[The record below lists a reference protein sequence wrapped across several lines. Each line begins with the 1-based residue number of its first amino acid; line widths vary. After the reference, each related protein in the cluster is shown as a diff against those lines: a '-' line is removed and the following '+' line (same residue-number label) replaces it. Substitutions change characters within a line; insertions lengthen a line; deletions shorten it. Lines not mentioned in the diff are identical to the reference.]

1 MNMSLALGCR
11 AAVVGFFCLA
21 ALAGCVTN
29 TPTAA
34 DAARTPAASG
44 AFYYTGGD
52 ILTMVGDTPRYAE
65 ALLVRNGRI
74 AAVGSLT
81 QVQRAAGPDATRID
95 LAGATLMPGFID
107 AHGHLVYATHTMLDA
122 DLAGVK
128 DIPELLSRLKA
139 HAAEVPQGDRIVGMG
154 YRAEQMAEKRHP
166 TAAELDTVSATR
178 PIGISD
184 GSGHQGVMNSALI
197 REMKLTAATPDP
209 EGGFFSRQPGSRELT
224 GHAAES
230 AWMSVLAT
238 RAPLT
243 AAQTR
248 KGVARAVALWTQNGI
263 TTASEMGLGLSGDDI
278 SIVQTIVDEKL
289 MPIDLVL
296 FAKAASAD
304 RIITAAYQIHKSR
317 TAPDIDTST
326 AMLAARPDLD
336 KRYIN
341 RVRLAGI
348 KFWLDGSIDTMF
360 MSRPFTT
367 NPPGVTTADYRG
379 VRVDPQEQL
388 VAFLD
393 KYWNSN
399 RQIAAHAI
407 GDEANEQFLLA
418 LEDVIRRKGKGDG
431 RPIFQHAQ
439 FLRPDQIARIKAVD
453 GTTSFTA
460 GGLFPMGDYIAS
472 LVPDRID
479 WVGVAGSVQ
488 RQGVNWT
495 LNTDWPAGVSPS
507 LMYAAWNVV
516 NRMTRSGKPFAPHER
531 VSAYDAMR
539 SLTINAAYQY
549 KEEKTKGTLEVG
561 KLADLVVLDRNP
573 LKVHPM
579 SIKDIQVVQTLKE
592 GVLVYNRKPAATA
605 MVAPGFRAGQI
616 DQHVHG
622 PDCNHAALFARADEI
637 DRLVHGPEG
646 ARGRPL
652 SADQERVLARLF
664 RASE

>member
-1 MNMSLALGCR
+1 
-11 AAVVGFFCLA
+11 
-21 ALAGCVTN
+21 
-29 TPTAA
+29 
-34 DAARTPAASG
+34 
-44 AFYYTGGD
+44 
-52 ILTMVGDTPRYAE
+52 MVGDAPRYAE
-65 ALLVRNGRI
+65 ALLVKDGRI
-74 AAVGSLT
+74 AAVGALEEVR
-81 QVQRAAGPDATRID
+81 QAAGPGATRID
-95 LAGATLMPGFID
+95 LAGSTLMPGFID
-107 AHGHLVYATHTMLDA
+107 SHGHLVYATHTMLDA

-128 DIPELLSRLKA
+128 DIPELLARIKA
-139 HAAEVPQGDRIVGMG
+139 HAAEVPEGERIVGMG
-154 YRAEQMAEKRHP
+154 YRAEQMAERRHP

-178 PIGISD
+178 PIGVSD
-184 GSGHQGVMNSALI
+184 GSGHQGVMNTALM
-197 REMKLTAATPDP
+197 REMKLSADAPDP
-209 EGGFFSRQPGSRELT
+209 LGGFFSRQPGSRELT

-230 AWMSVLAT
+230 AWMGVLAT

-248 KGVARAVALWTQNGI
+248 KGVGRAVALWTQHGI
-263 TTASEMGLGLSGDDI
+263 TTACEMGLGLSGDDI
-278 SIVQTIVDEKL
+278 PIVQTIVDEQL
-289 MPIDLVL
+289 MPIDLVM
-296 FAKAASAD
+296 FAKASSAD
-304 RIITAAYQIHKSR
+304 RIIDAAYQIQKGR
-317 TAPDIDTST
+317 NAPSGDTGS

-367 NPPGVTTADYRG
+367 NPPGITATGYRG

-388 VAFLD
+388 VSFLD
-393 KYWNSN
+393 KYWKSS

-418 LEDVIRRKGKGDG
+418 LEDVIRRQGMSDG
-431 RPIFQHAQ
+431 RPVFQHAQ
-439 FLRPDQIARIKAVD
+439 FLRPDQIARIKAVG

-479 WVGVAGSVQ
+479 WVGAAGSVQ

-495 LNTDWPAGVSPS
+495 VNTDWPAGVSPS

-516 NRMTRSGKPFAPHER
+516 NRVTRSGKPFAPQER

-549 KEEKTKGTLEVG
+549 KEEKTKGTLEIG
-561 KLADLVVLDRNP
+561 KLADLVVLDKNP
-573 LKVHPM
+573 VKVDPM
-579 SIKDIQVVQTLKE
+579 AIKDIQVLQTLKE
-592 GVLVYNRKPAATA
+592 GALVYSRKPDARATA
-605 MVAPGFRAGQI
+605 VPVVPADQI
-616 DQHVHG
+616 DRHVHG
-622 PDCNHAALFARADEI
+622 HAHAP
-637 DRLVHGPEG
+637 V
-646 ARGRPL
+646 RPL
-652 SADQERVLARLF
+652 TAEQKQVLARLS

>member
-1 MNMSLALGCR
+1 MN
-11 AAVVGFFCLA
+11 
-21 ALAGCVTN
+21 T
-29 TPTAA
+29 
-34 DAARTPAASG
+34 
-44 AFYYTGGD
+44 
-52 ILTMVGDTPRYAE
+52 
-65 ALLVRNGRI
+65 
-74 AAVGSLT
+74 
-81 QVQRAAGPDATRID
+81 
-95 LAGATLMPGFID
+95 
-107 AHGHLVYATHTMLDA
+107 
-122 DLAGVK
+122 
-128 DIPELLSRLKA
+128 
-139 HAAEVPQGDRIVGMG
+139 
-154 YRAEQMAEKRHP
+154 
-166 TAAELDTVSATR
+166 
-178 PIGISD
+178 
-184 GSGHQGVMNSALI
+184 ALI
-197 REMKLTAATPDP
+197 REMKFSADTPDP
-209 EGGFFSRQPGSRELT
+209 EGGFFSRKPGSRELI

-230 AWMSVLAT
+230 AWMGVLAT
-238 RAPLT
+238 RKPLT

-248 KGVARAVALWTQNGI
+248 KGVGRAVALWTQHGI

-278 SIVQTIVDEKL
+278 PIVQTIVDEQL
-289 MPIDLVL
+289 LPIDLVL
-296 FAKAASAD
+296 FAKASSAD
-304 RIITAAYQIHKSR
+304 RIIDSAYQIQKNR
-317 TAPDIDTST
+317 TAPNADTGS
-326 AMLAARPDLD
+326 AMVAARPDLD
-336 KRYIN
+336 RRYIN

-367 NPPGVTTADYRG
+367 NPPGVTTAGYRG
-379 VRVDPQEQL
+379 LRVDPQEQL

-393 KYWNSN
+393 KYWKSN

-418 LEDVIRRKGKGDG
+418 LEDVIRRKGISDG

-479 WVGVAGSVQ
+479 WVGAAGSVQ

-516 NRMTRSGKPFAPHER
+516 NRVTRSGKPFAPQER

-573 LKVHPM
+573 LKVDPM
-579 SIKDIQVVQTLKE
+579 AIKDIQVVQTLKE
-592 GVLVYNRKPAATA
+592 GVLVYNRKPDGRAMAAP
-605 MVAPGFRAGQI
+605 VFRTDEI

-622 PDCNHAALFARADEI
+622 P
-637 DRLVHGPEG
+637 EG
-646 ARGRPL
+646 APERPL
-652 SADQERVLARLF
+652 SAAQERVLARLF
-664 RASE
+664 RASD

>member
-1 MNMSLALGCR
+1 MTTSLALR
-11 AAVVGFFCLA
+11 SQAAVIGFSCLA
-21 ALAGCVTN
+21 ALTGCATN
-29 TPTAA
+29 TPTAP
-34 DAARTPAASG
+34 DVARTPAAS
-44 AFYYTGGD
+44 ATYYYTGGD

-65 ALLVRNGRI
+65 ALLVKDGRI
-74 AAVGSLT
+74 AAVGALAH
-81 QVQRAAGPDATRID
+81 VQQAAGPGATRID
-95 LAGATLMPGFID
+95 LAGSTLMPGFID

-128 DIPELLSRLKA
+128 DIPELLARMKA
-139 HAAEVPQGDRIVGMG
+139 HAAEVPEGERIVGMG

-178 PIGISD
+178 PIGVSD
-184 GSGHQGVMNSALI
+184 GSGHHGVMNSALI
-197 REMKLTAATPDP
+197 REMKLTADTPDP
-209 EGGFFSRQPGSRELT
+209 DGGFFSRKPGSRELT

-230 AWMSVLAT
+230 AWMGVLAT

-243 AAQTR
+243 VAQTR
-248 KGVARAVALWTQNGI
+248 KGVGRAVALWTQNGI
-263 TTASEMGLGLSGDDI
+263 TTACEMGLGLSGDDI
-278 SIVQTIVDEKL
+278 PIVQAIVDERL

-296 FAKAASAD
+296 FAKASSAD
-304 RIITAAYQIHKSR
+304 RIITAAYQIQKSR
-317 TAPDIDTST
+317 TAPHVDTST
-326 AMLAARPDLD
+326 AMLAVRPDLD
-336 KRYIN
+336 QRYIN

-348 KFWLDGSIDTMF
+348 KFWLDGSVDTMF
-360 MSRPFTT
+360 MSQPFTT
-367 NPPGVTTADYRG
+367 NPPGVSTTDYRG
-379 VRVDPQEQL
+379 VRVDPQVQL

-393 KYWNSN
+393 KYWKSN

-418 LEDVIRRKGKGDG
+418 LEDVIRRQGMSDG
-431 RPIFQHAQ
+431 RPVFQHAQ

-460 GGLFPMGDYIAS
+460 GGLFAMGDYIAS

-479 WVGVAGSVQ
+479 WVGAAGSVQ

-495 LNTDWPAGVSPS
+495 VNTDWPAGVSPS

-516 NRMTRSGKPFAPHER
+516 NRVTRSGKPFAPQER

-539 SLTINAAYQY
+539 SLTINGAYQY

-573 LKVHPM
+573 VKVDPM
-579 SIKDIQVVQTLKE
+579 AIKDIQVVQTLKE
-592 GVLVYNRKPAATA
+592 GVLVYNRKPDARATA
-605 MVAPGFRAGQI
+605 KPADSA
-616 DQHVHG
+616 DQVDRHVHG
-622 PDCNHAALFARADEI
+622 HAHAPA
-637 DRLVHGPEG
+637 
-646 ARGRPL
+646 RPL
-652 SADQERVLARLF
+652 TAEQKQVLARLL